1 MKKIILSSFLIAS
14 FGLLADD
21 HLPPGYSKYQSN
33 FLFTC
38 SMPAKC
44 LKAFNDYMNAPEIA
58 SQNFE
63 ADMYAVMHNGW
74 DEATHGIS
82 FYYKSADEYA
92 KGNQIYVTFE
102 AGRKFRKRID
112 ELDIQGTSQN
122 LTVHTVGVTL
132 AGDSTTN
139 RVTLRWSHEVT
150 NPEMFLPL
158 WIKFAKSIEGYDWS
172 SNAYGR
178 QSHYLGNKGN
188 GISHE
193 IWASFNSSQDALKF
207 LSGMY
212 GSKEFAKFA
221 PEANKYS
228 KFKRSYM
235 EVSLKQYKPD

>member
-92 KGNQIYVTFE
+92 KGNQIYV
-102 AGRKFRKRID
+102 
-112 ELDIQGTSQN
+112 
-122 LTVHTVGVTL
+122 
-132 AGDSTTN
+132 
-139 RVTLRWSHEVT
+139 
-150 NPEMFLPL
+150 
-158 WIKFAKSIEGYDWS
+158 
-172 SNAYGR
+172 
-178 QSHYLGNKGN
+178 
-188 GISHE
+188 
-193 IWASFNSSQDALKF
+193 
-207 LSGMY
+207 LS
-212 GSKEFAKFA
+212 
-221 PEANKYS
+221 
-228 KFKRSYM
+228 
-235 EVSLKQYKPD
+235 LIHI